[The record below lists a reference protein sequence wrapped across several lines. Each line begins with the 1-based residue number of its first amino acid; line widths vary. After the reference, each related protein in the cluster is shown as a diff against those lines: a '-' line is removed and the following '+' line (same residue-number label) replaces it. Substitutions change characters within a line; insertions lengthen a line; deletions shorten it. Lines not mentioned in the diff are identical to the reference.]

1 MLQQK
6 LKKIEDGVGFIGRRT
21 KQARSQGKKIHITV
35 EQEISRW
42 VFFYFPFLFFLLVS
56 IQFINWPCLLMYYF
70 ESPSI
75 LGY

>member
-42 VFFYFPFLFFLLVS
+42 VFF
-56 IQFINWPCLLMYYF
+56 I
-70 ESPSI
+70 SPSVSTVS
-75 LGY
+75 LGELNNACMIWVEASGSTF